1 VLAHNRLSFCTERG
15 QFQRVIQDPGFFG
28 EFEPCKP
35 GMVRVT
41 ETRGQ
46 DQPQR
51 LAQELVI
58 ASAINLTKA
67 LVDLSNHTRSIGT
80 NKGKALLFTQLSD
93 RILRP

>member
-1 VLAHNRLSFCTERG
+1 M
-15 QFQRVIQDPGFFG
+15 IQDPGFLG
-28 EFEPCKP
+28 EFEPCKT

-51 LAQELVI
+51 LTQELVI
-58 ASAINLTKA
+58 APAINLTKP

-80 NKGKALLFTQLSD
+80 DKGKTLLFTQLSD